1 MDEAYSMSPVRA
13 SPRQLLESPP
23 RQPPAVCKTPYRVL
37 DAPDLADDF
46 HLNLVDWS
54 TTNILGVG
62 PGAHVY
68 LWTAYNAAVAKLCD
82 LSNVGDTMSSV
93 AWVQKGTIPAVGA
106 LSGRLHIYDAPFY
119 PSYDLT
125 IQPTPSALVPYRGMP
140 MYSVQRYMISCS
152 TTLFETP
159 TNRIRHT
166 RTQSQIAFPLL
177 SLITG
182 GCPSCRKSTRTR
194 LNTFTPPM
202 HRTQRMIIGKK
213 MLRL

>member
-93 AWVQKGTIPAVGA
+93 AWVQKVLVTA
-106 LSGRLHIYDAPFY
+106 APFMSSISY
-119 PSYDLT
+119 ISYFGRAPSP
-125 IQPTPSALVPYRGMP
+125 QWAPSLEDYTFTM
-140 MYSVQRYMISCS
+140 
-152 TTLFETP
+152 
-159 TNRIRHT
+159 
-166 RTQSQIAFPLL
+166 LL
-177 SLITG
+177 SIPHTILQSSPLPVHWYPIVE
-182 GCPSCRKSTRTR
+182 CRC
-194 LNTFTPPM
+194 
-202 HRTQRMIIGKK
+202 TQFNVT
-213 MLRL
+213 